1 MVDSDLSA
9 EVMLADL
16 LQKEG
21 AVISKSWIYSTE
33 ISVFQMQWFYRLGL
47 IFFPDNWHLAR
58 SIGLA
63 LALALYAGLLLFLS
77 RCAGLGRAGLWLTG
91 ALLWPFGQHY
101 LVYTLHGGYYLVYAF
116 FYLPI
121 LALIL
126 RGQNKDRKMQ
136 RRLLVVVCLLALAGG
151 VNGIKELMVFHAPL
165 CLAALA
171 VFVLALHGTGEKDWK
186 KAIRASADA
195 CWVLV
200 SSVAAAVASFVGY
213 LFTTVVLTKI
223 CEFKSYSAISWNRS
237 DDWFTLDR
245 VIADF
250 FHEFGY
256 QNGAYLFHFSGIAT
270 GIGLVLGAVV
280 FVCLVRL
287 LWRLRSLRTTD
298 QLLTLLLF
306 FMILVCGVC
315 YTYFQEYNVYYW
327 MTAIPMGMAVVA
339 VEMKT
344 EHFHLPGARELTAAA
359 LALAITVC
367 GVHTVRREMEDP
379 LLAHKGMD
387 VVADWL
393 EQQGYTEGYATFW
406 NANAL
411 TGLSDGRIE
420 MWTLVNL
427 NDDVIMDWL
436 QEKEHM
442 TTDPAKPFLLIDTET
457 DGPIEESELV
467 RYGACDQVY
476 DDGRYVIF
484 AFDSAASVHA
494 AAEMARNQ
502 A

>member
-165 CLAALA
+165 
-171 VFVLALHGTGEKDWK
+171 
-186 KAIRASADA
+186 
-195 CWVLV
+195 
-200 SSVAAAVASFVGY
+200 
-213 LFTTVVLTKI
+213 
-223 CEFKSYSAISWNRS
+223 
-237 DDWFTLDR
+237 
-245 VIADF
+245 
-250 FHEFGY
+250 
-256 QNGAYLFHFSGIAT
+256 
-270 GIGLVLGAVV
+270 
-280 FVCLVRL
+280 
-287 LWRLRSLRTTD
+287 
-298 QLLTLLLF
+298 
-306 FMILVCGVC
+306 
-315 YTYFQEYNVYYW
+315 
-327 MTAIPMGMAVVA
+327 
-339 VEMKT
+339 
-344 EHFHLPGARELTAAA
+344 
-359 LALAITVC
+359 
-367 GVHTVRREMEDP
+367 
-379 LLAHKGMD
+379 
-387 VVADWL
+387 
-393 EQQGYTEGYATFW
+393 
-406 NANAL
+406 
-411 TGLSDGRIE
+411 
-420 MWTLVNL
+420 
-427 NDDVIMDWL
+427 
-436 QEKEHM
+436 
-442 TTDPAKPFLLIDTET
+442 
-457 DGPIEESELV
+457 
-467 RYGACDQVY
+467 
-476 DDGRYVIF
+476 
-484 AFDSAASVHA
+484 
-494 AAEMARNQ
+494 
-502 A
+502 